1 MAIKGTH
8 AAVAAVIAII
18 GGLLWLLA
26 RGPEPGPE
34 KQIQMLI
41 EGAIDDAEDGDVGA
55 LMDRVGN
62 SYQGEGGDR
71 DELRSYLTALLF
83 RGGIDVKM
91 LKQTITV
98 TGDTARADVEVVLVR
113 GGVRGAA
120 QGDIGARSVHLDLAR
135 EDGEWKVTASQAD

>member
-1 MAIKGTH
+1 MAIKSTH
-8 AAVAAVIAII
+8 VAIVAVIAIVASLI
-18 GGLLWLLA
+18 WLLT

-41 EGAIDDAEDGDVGA
+41 EEAIEDAEDGDVGD
-55 LMDRVGN
+55 LMDKVAD

-91 LKQTITV
+91 LKQTVTV
-98 TGDTARADVEVVLVR
+98 TGDTARADVEVVLIR

-120 QGDIGARSVHLDLAR
+120 QGDIGARSVHVDLAR
-135 EDGEWKVTASQAD
+135 EDGDWKVIGSQAD